1 MTEQSTSTLGG
12 ALRRLRARWARP
24 QTLWLQPDGVCE
36 LQPGGASAVQ
46 PWTSWCQAHAGA
58 AAQVW
63 VSGAL
68 LHHLVGEAGMPL
80 EDDAALNA
88 YASQLLGHYF
98 GAAAQRWA
106 LAPWRS
112 GERSGACAL
121 QGADLA
127 QLRAAAL
134 AHAIDLRSLRPA
146 WSVAL
151 AALQA
156 SEPEWARAPQAALA
170 FVEGQLVTWVG
181 LQQGRCVALRHARLT
196 EATMESLG
204 EALTHLRAEQGQGAA
219 VETLVLGCG
228 LAAAPSPVLPVWPG
242 VRLLGRLDGDAPTL
256 AQLSPPAK
264 PAGANLPQPDFVAT
278 GPRSS
283 PLGWAL
289 AATGLLVLVTAAW
302 TASES
307 HAARETARQEL
318 AQLQNRARG
327 RPAALT
333 AVAAPVA
340 RNSSAQASSQQQA
353 QLEATRAAREV
364 AGLLQEPWGQILS
377 QVETAGGKQVQ
388 WLGFDYTAVRA
399 ELRLEGLS
407 ADRKTALDV
416 VDRLSA
422 LPGWQDVVLS
432 RLMTGDQG
440 LAGLRLDVSA
450 KLLPQRLTA
459 EARP

>member
-1 MTEQSTSTLGG
+1 MTELATTSILGS
-12 ALRRLRARWARP
+12 ALRRLRARWARR
-24 QTLWLQPDGVCE
+24 QTLWLQADGVRE
-36 LQPGGASAVQ
+36 LQPQGAAAVQ
-46 PWTSWCQAHAGA
+46 PWSSWCQAHAGG

-68 LHHLVGEAGMPL
+68 LHHLVSEAGMPL

-88 YASQLLGHYF
+88 YAGQLLGHYF
-98 GAAAQRWA
+98 GAAAKAWA

-127 QLRAAAL
+127 QLQAVAQ
-134 AHAIDLRSLRPA
+134 AHGVDLRSLRPA

-156 SEPEWARAPQAALA
+156 GEPEWARAPQAALT
-170 FVEGQLVTWVG
+170 FVEGQLLTWVG
-181 LQQGRCVALRHARLT
+181 LQQGRCVTLRHARLA
-196 EATMESLG
+196 EATLESLG
-204 EALTHLRAEQGQGAA
+204 EALNHLRAEQGKGAA
-219 VETLVLGCG
+219 VETLVLGYG
-228 LAAAPSPVLPVWPG
+228 LAAATSPPWPG
-242 VRLLGRLDGDAPTL
+242 VRILGRLDGDAPTL
-256 AQLSPPAK
+256 AQLSLPAK
-264 PAGANLPQPDFVAT
+264 PAGANLPQPDFLVT
-278 GPRSS
+278 GPRGS

-289 AATGLLVLVTAAW
+289 AATGLLVLATAAW
-302 TASES
+302 SAWES
-307 HAARETARQEL
+307 HAARDAAQQEL

-327 RPAALT
+327 RPAAV
-333 AVAAPVA
+333 AVPVA
-340 RNSSAQASSQQQA
+340 RNSAQAGSQQQA
-353 QLEATRAAREV
+353 QLQAQQEATRAAREV

-377 QVETAGGKQVQ
+377 QVEAAGGKQVQ
-388 WLGFDYTAVRA
+388 WLGFDYTAVRS

-440 LAGLRLDVSA
+440 QAGLKLDVSA
-450 KLLPQRLTA
+450 KLLPQVLTA
-459 EARP
+459 EAKP

>member
-1 MTEQSTSTLGG
+1 MTELATTSTLGG

-24 QTLWLQPDGVCE
+24 QALWLQPDGVRE
-36 LQPGGASAVQ
+36 LRPNGASAVQ
-46 PWTSWCQAHAGA
+46 PWSSWCQAHAGG

-68 LHHLVGEAGMPL
+68 LHHLVSEAGMPL

-98 GAAAQRWA
+98 GASAQRWA

-127 QLRAAAL
+127 QLQAVAQ
-134 AHAIDLRSLRPA
+134 AHAVDLRTLRPA

-170 FVEGQLVTWVG
+170 WVEGQLVTWVG
-181 LQQGRCVALRHARLT
+181 LQQGRCVTLRHARLA
-196 EATMESLG
+196 EATLESLG
-204 EALTHLRAEQGQGAA
+204 EALNHLRAEQARGVA
-219 VETLVLGCG
+219 VETRVLGYG
-228 LAAAPSPVLPVWPG
+228 LAAAAAPIWPG
-242 VRLLGRLDGDAPTL
+242 VRVLGRLDGDAPTL

-264 PAGANLPQPDFVAT
+264 PAGANLPQPDFLAT

-289 AATGLLVLVTAAW
+289 AATGTLALATAAW
-302 TASES
+302 TAWES
-307 HAARETARQEL
+307 HAARDAAQQAL

-327 RPAALT
+327 RPPV
-333 AVAAPVA
+333 VAAPVA
-340 RNSSAQASSQQQA
+340 RNSALGSSQQQA

-388 WLGFDYTAVRA
+388 WLGLDYTAVRS

-432 RLMTGDQG
+432 RLMMGDQG
-440 LAGLRLDVSA
+440 LAGLRLDISA
-450 KLLPQRLTA
+450 RLQPQLLNAGAKP
-459 EARP
+459 

>member
-1 MTEQSTSTLGG
+1 MTELSPSTLGG
-12 ALRRLRARWARP
+12 ALRRLRSRWARP
-24 QTLWLQPDGVCE
+24 QTLWLQPDGVRE
-36 LQPGGASAVQ
+36 LLPNGATAVQ
-46 PWTSWCQAHAGA
+46 PWNNWCQAHAGG

-68 LHHLVGEAGMPL
+68 LHHLVSEAGMPL
-80 EDDAALNA
+80 EDDAALNT

-127 QLRAAAL
+127 QLQAAAQ
-134 AHAIDLRSLRPA
+134 AHGVALRSLRPA

-151 AALQA
+151 AALLA
-156 SEPEWARAPQAALA
+156 SEPEWARAPLAALA
-170 FVEGQLVTWVG
+170 WVEGQLVTWVG
-181 LQQGRCVALRHARLT
+181 LQQGRCVTLRHARLAA
-196 EATMESLG
+196 ATLESLG
-204 EALTHLRAEQGQGAA
+204 EALNHLRTEQGKGAA
-219 VETLVLGCG
+219 VETLVLGYG
-228 LAAAPSPVLPVWPG
+228 LAAANSPPWPG
-242 VRLLGRLDGDAPTL
+242 VRILGRLDGDAPTL
-256 AQLSPPAK
+256 AQLSLPAK
-264 PAGANLPQPDFVAT
+264 PAGANLPQPDFLAT
-278 GPRSS
+278 GPRGS

-289 AATGLLVLVTAAW
+289 AATGLLVLATAVWSAW
-302 TASES
+302 ES
-307 HAARETARQEL
+307 HAARDAAQLEL

-327 RPAALT
+327 RPAA
-333 AVAAPVA
+333 VAAPVA
-340 RNSSAQASSQQQA
+340 RNSAQATSQLQA
-353 QLEATRAAREV
+353 QQEAARAAREV

-388 WLGFDYTAVRA
+388 WLGFDYTAVRS

-440 LAGLRLDVSA
+440 QAGLKLDVSA
-450 KLLPQRLTA
+450 KLLPQVLVA
-459 EARP
+459 EAKP